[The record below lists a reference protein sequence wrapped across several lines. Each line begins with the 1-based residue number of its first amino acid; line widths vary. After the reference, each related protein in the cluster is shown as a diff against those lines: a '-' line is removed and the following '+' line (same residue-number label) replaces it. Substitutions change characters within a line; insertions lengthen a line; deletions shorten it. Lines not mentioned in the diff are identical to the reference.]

1 MEAIDLLKQEHFS
14 RWNIINDGV
23 MGGRSSSH
31 LSEHISETQSYSL
44 QFIGN
49 VSLENNGGFASTT
62 CAITDDARQTLVEH
76 EATKIV
82 ISTLGDGKK
91 YQLRLKTNN
100 GAITYKTLF
109 DTEKGEVQHW
119 SFTPQQFIETFR
131 GQDFP
136 NRDKPEFANLSD
148 IGFLISNKQ
157 SGQFKLQ
164 ILSLSIQ

>member
-1 MEAIDLLKQEHFS
+1 MEPIDLLKQEHFS

-23 MGGRSSSH
+23 MGGRSSSQIIGQGSADKH
-31 LSEHISETQSYSL
+31 YSL

-62 CAITDDARQTLVEH
+62 RAITDDTRQTLAKH
-76 EATKIV
+76 KATKIV

-91 YQLRLKTNN
+91 YQLRLKTEN

-109 DTEKGEVQHW
+109 HTQKDKIQHW
-119 SFTPQQFIETFR
+119 SFSPQQFIETFR

-136 NRDKPEFANLSD
+136 NCDKPEFAKLSD
-148 IGFLISNKQ
+148 IGFLISSKQ
-157 SGQFKLQ
+157 PGQFELQ